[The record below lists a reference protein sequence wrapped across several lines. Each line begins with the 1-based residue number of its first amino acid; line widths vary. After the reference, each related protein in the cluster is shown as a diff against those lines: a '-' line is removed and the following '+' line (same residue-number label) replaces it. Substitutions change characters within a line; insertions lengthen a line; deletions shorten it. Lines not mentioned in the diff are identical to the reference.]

1 VVDCVFCKIVQREI
15 PSTIVYEDDELLAFN
30 DINPVSPV
38 HVLIVPKK
46 HLVNLNDVREEDTGL
61 LGRMLLAASKIAGEK
76 ELHGRGYRTVINN
89 GAEAGQIVMH
99 LHLHLIGGGKL
110 GHKMG

>member
-1 VVDCVFCKIVQREI
+1 MVDCVFCKIVQREI